1 MNRNQSIPRHL
12 CFTLDKFKRN
22 FLDNESCLEFIKG
35 KRFPGGITFCE
46 KCKEDRKHYRVT
58 GRPAWGCDY
67 CGRMIS
73 PMAGT
78 IFEKSSTLP
87 DLISSLIPQSSRL

>member
-1 MNRNQSIPRHL
+1 MNRSQSISRHL
-12 CFTLDKFKRN
+12 CFTLDGFNRN
-22 FLDNESCLEFIKG
+22 FPDNESCLEFIKA

-46 KCKEDRKHYRVT
+46 KCKEDRNHYRVT

-78 IFEKSSTLP
+78 IFERASTLP
-87 DLISSLIPQSSRL
+87 DSISSLIPQSSRL